1 MLPKTK
7 LNDELFEAILKLET
21 VEECYKL
28 FDDLCTIKEVESM
41 AQRINAAK
49 LLLQNNTYEEVI
61 TKTSISS
68 VTLSRISKCIKYG
81 SGGYKAVLD
90 CDDKENIK

>member
-1 MLPKTK
+1 MNQITLIK
-7 LNDELFEAILKLET
+7 LKLR
-21 VEECYKL
+21 K
-28 FDDLCTIKEVESM
+28 FKFAINFSNDLCTIKEVESM

-90 CDDKENIK
+90 SDDKENIK